1 MTRDCGTHGRSSA
14 LAFSSVTL
22 ALGSIIAANWIPDT
36 GSFDT
41 VWMWFGLDGFLFII
55 LQLVFINIKLKVNG

>member
-1 MTRDCGTHGRSSA
+1 MEKLDPILDKWQTYGRSSN
-14 LAFSSVTL
+14 LSFSSATL
-22 ALGSIIAANWIPDT
+22 AIWIPDT